1 MSDGTTQIIVYK
13 FETITTKYDFIMKK
27 SSIISKA
34 LLTISL
40 ILTTC
45 LSTLA
50 HNFEVDGIYYNVIDE
65 DNKKVE
71 VTYEGSSFP
80 DYTTEYSGS
89 IEIPSS
95 VTHSSTTYSVV
106 SIGNYAFYK
115 CSDLT
120 SIIIPNSITTIG
132 ESAFEFCKNLTN
144 ITIPNTVTYIGKWAL
159 GSTAWYK
166 NQPKGLIYINNVL
179 YECNTTK
186 PQESS
191 ISITDGTVSISPEA
205 FIECEGLTSIH
216 IPNSVTK
223 IGPGAFAKCTNLA
236 KVEISNSLKEIEDSV
251 FEYCSSLTS
260 ISIPNSVTSIGDSA
274 FIGCSGL
281 TSIIIPNAV
290 ATIGHS
296 AFKECTNITSATI
309 GNAVVEINGFAFQG
323 CSNLVTLNFN
333 AEKCVH
339 MGSYINPVF
348 HYCNSLETINIGKSV
363 TQIPYYAFYSCKQ
376 IKNLYIEDSPEVIYF
391 GVNNTEPEFS
401 NVGLFRHC
409 QLENIYIG
417 RNIFDYSTQPSFHT
431 TLKSVTV
438 GKFVTEFSQNIFEE
452 CRISNGEV
460 NISDLSAWCKI
471 KFGGLYANPLYALGT
486 LKLNGSVVKNLIIP
500 DDITEIHEF
509 AFKGC
514 NSLLSLTINN
524 NITSINNYAFYDCD
538 SLTSISISN
547 SVKKIGGYAF
557 DETTWLKNQ
566 LNGEIYINNV
576 LYKYKG
582 AIPTNDTIEI
592 KDGTE
597 YISPFAFSGRS
608 GMRALTIPSS
618 VTEIGYNAFYNC
630 GERML
635 LITCYSELPPTC
647 ASGAFGGY
655 SLSQCYPALL
665 KVPEGSKTA
674 YANATEWRRFTNI
687 KEIAGVEDI
696 EADNSAV
703 EVIRY
708 DIYGRI
714 LAEPTTGI
722 NIIKMSDG
730 TTRKVIVR

>member
-1 MSDGTTQIIVYK
+1 M
-13 FETITTKYDFIMKK
+13 
-27 SSIISKA
+27 
-34 LLTISL
+34 
-40 ILTTC
+40 
-45 LSTLA
+45 
-50 HNFEVDGIYYNVIDE
+50 
-65 DNKKVE
+65 
-71 VTYEGSSFP
+71 
-80 DYTTEYSGS
+80 
-89 IEIPSS
+89 
-95 VTHSSTTYSVV
+95 
-106 SIGNYAFYK
+106 
-115 CSDLT
+115 
-120 SIIIPNSITTIG
+120 
-132 ESAFEFCKNLTN
+132 
-144 ITIPNTVTYIGKWAL
+144 
-159 GSTAWYK
+159 
-166 NQPKGLIYINNVL
+166 
-179 YECNTTK
+179 
-186 PQESS
+186 
-191 ISITDGTVSISPEA
+191 
-205 FIECEGLTSIH
+205 
-216 IPNSVTK
+216 
-223 IGPGAFAKCTNLA
+223 
-236 KVEISNSLKEIEDSV
+236 

-376 IKNLYIEDSPEVIYF
+376 IKNLYIEDSPEIIYF
-391 GVNNTEPEFS
+391 GVNNTEPESS

-471 KFGGLYANPLYALGT
+471 KFGGLYANPLMILGG
-486 LKLNGSVVKNLIIP
+486 LKLNGEEVKDLIIP
-500 DDITEIHEF
+500 DDITEINEF

-514 NSLLSLTINN
+514 SSISSLKVHDAV
-524 NITSINNYAFYDCD
+524 TSISNYAFHGCNN
-538 SLTSISISN
+538 LTTISIPS
-547 SVKKIGGYAF
+547 SVSKIGGYAF
-557 DETTWLKNQ
+557 EETAWLRNQ
-566 LNGEIYINNV
+566 NAGGVYINKV

-582 AIPTNDTIEI
+582 DIPANDTIVI
-592 KDGTE
+592 KDGIE
-597 YISPFAFSGRS
+597 YISPFAFNGRS
-608 GMRALTIPSS
+608 GMRAITIPSS

-630 GERML
+630 GERL
-635 LITCYSELPPTC
+635 QLITCYCSTPPVC
-647 ASGAFGGY
+647 ASGAFAGY

-665 KVPEGSKTA
+665 KVPEGSKSQ
-674 YANATEWRRFTNI
+674 YANATEWRRFTRI
-687 KEIAGVEDI
+687 QEIAGVEDV
-696 EADNSAV
+696 EADNDAV

-708 DIYGRI
+708 DIYGRK
-714 LAEPTTGI
+714 LTEPTTGI

-730 TTRKVIVR
+730 TIRKVIVR